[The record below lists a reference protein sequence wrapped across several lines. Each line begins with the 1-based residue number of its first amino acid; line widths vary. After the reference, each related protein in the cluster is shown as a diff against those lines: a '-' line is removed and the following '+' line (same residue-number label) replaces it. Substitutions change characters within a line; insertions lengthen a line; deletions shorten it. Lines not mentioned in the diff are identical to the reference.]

1 MKKCQKND
9 ECPSCQAVH
18 FCPMAVVSLF
28 KNTLHNS
35 LNYSRTSNAM
45 IHDAKKANT
54 WGSTLQTSVFFT
66 QAHLRQ
72 DSLHKQGNF
81 KVPVKIRKIHK
92 YTNTDVQRKK
102 TGGWMRPCHQSCPP
116 LSPSWCLSPRPLS
129 SHAVAPLLIHQHHS
143 MPWPPTTFSP
153 DFSYSLF
160 IFLSIFFCVQIQCFG
175 TLGVSALHCLN
186 FCVPVQYFHVF
197 CVLA

>member
-72 DSLHKQGNF
+72 DGLHKQGNF
-81 KVPVKIRKIHK
+81 RVPVKMRKNTQIHK
-92 YTNTDVQRKK
+92 YR
-102 TGGWMRPCHQSCPP
+102 CPEEEDRRMNAP
-116 LSPSWCLSPRPLS
+116 LSPVLSSFVPILVPLS
-129 SHAVAPLLIHQHHS
+129 SPIVISRRRPPVNSPTPFNALTSNNLQPRLLLQ
-143 MPWPPTTFSP
+143 
-153 DFSYSLF
+153 SLH
-160 IFLSIFFCVQIQCFG
+160 FLVNLLLCPNTMFC